1 MKNRSTNGEKMFNF
15 KNLDWSYNSLR
26 RYVLDIHIFLV
37 VILIF
42 SYIIEPYNI
51 QENYTLMIIII
62 WLLSIAVILIMRLLN
77 FTTSEALKSDKSTTI
92 TIKIEINKENEKLFT
107 QDDENYKEL
116 QKYFSEKVKDYV
128 TQKEKR
134 V

>member
-107 QDDENYKEL
+107 
-116 QKYFSEKVKDYV
+116 
-128 TQKEKR
+128 R
-134 V
+134 

>member
-1 MKNRSTNGEKMFNF
+1 MFNL

-37 VILIF
+37 VVLIF
-42 SYIIEPYNI
+42 TYTIDNYNI
-51 QENYTLMIIII
+51 QESYTLLIVIF
-62 WLLSIAVILIMRLLN
+62 WLMAIAVALTMRLLN
-77 FTTSEALKSDKSTTI
+77 FTTNEALKSDKSTTI

-107 QDDENYKEL
+107 QDDKNYKEL

-128 TQKEKR
+128 IQKEKR

>member
-1 MKNRSTNGEKMFNF
+1 MFNI

-37 VILIF
+37 VVLIF
-42 SYIIEPYNI
+42 TYTIDNYNI
-51 QENYTLMIIII
+51 QESYTLLIVIF
-62 WLLSIAVILIMRLLN
+62 WLMAIAVALTMRLLN

-107 QDDENYKEL
+107 QDDKNYKGL

-128 TQKEKR
+128 TKKEKNL
-134 V
+134 